1 MEGDLR
7 IFSGN
12 SNIPLSQDICNY
24 LGLPLGK
31 AQVATFSDGETW
43 VEILENVRGKDIFV
57 IQSIST
63 PGNIYLMELLII
75 IDALRRASARR
86 ITAVLP
92 YYGYARQDRKV
103 APRTPITA
111 KLVADLITTAG
122 TNRLLTVDLHAG
134 QIQGF
139 FNIPVDHLYANPVV
153 VEYIITEVK
162 DNLVMISPDAGA
174 VERTRAIA
182 KVLEAPL
189 AIVDKRREAPNV
201 SEVIRIIGEVEG
213 KRAII
218 LDDIVDTGGTICRA
232 AKALLDT
239 GAISVSACC
248 THAVLSG
255 DAISRLEDSELTEL
269 VVTDTI
275 SLREEA
281 QRCSKIKVLS
291 VASLLGEA
299 IKRISDDSSVT
310 SLFVTP

>member
-1 MEGDLR
+1 MEGDLT
-7 IFSGN
+7 IFAGN
-12 SNIPLSQDICNY
+12 SNPPLAQEICHY
-24 LGLPLGK
+24 LGLDLGK
-31 AQVATFSDGETW
+31 AYVGTFSDGETW
-43 VEILENVRGKDIFV
+43 VEILENVRGKDVFV
-57 IQSIST
+57 VQSIST
-63 PGNIYLMELLII
+63 PGNTYLMELLII

-86 ITAVLP
+86 ITALLP

-122 TNRLLTVDLHAG
+122 ANRLLTVDLHAG

-153 VEYIITEVK
+153 VEYIRREIK
-162 DNLVMISPDAGA
+162 DNLVMVAPDAGA

-189 AIVDKRREAPNV
+189 AIVDKRRVAPNV
-201 SEVIRIIGEVEG
+201 SEIMHIIGEVEG
-213 KRAII
+213 KRAVI

-232 AKALLDT
+232 AKPLLEL
-239 GAISVSACC
+239 GAVTVSACC

-255 DAISRLEDSELTEL
+255 DVIRRLEDSELTEL
-269 VVTDTI
+269 VVTNTI

-281 QRCSKIKVLS
+281 QKCSKIRVLS
-291 VASLLGEA
+291 VAPLLGEA
-299 IKRISDDSSVT
+299 IRRISEGASVS
-310 SLFVTP
+310 SLFVTL